1 MMRHAARRLQFR
13 GWVGHRPAQPAER
26 RDAGPEAGFTLI
38 ELLVVIL
45 IIGILAAIALPSFLG
60 QQNKG
65 KDASAKSDARNAY
78 TAILACGSDTGS
90 VYTNCS
96 LATVDAADDTGLDIG
111 PGQGQVTSTVG
122 ANTFTVSAYSKSGKF
137 FNITHTVGQDPGRC
151 IPAAAATAC
160 AAGARGW

>member
-1 MMRHAARRLQFR
+1 MLNRFKS
-13 GWVGHRPAQPAER
+13 E
-26 RDAGPEAGFTLI
+26 DEGFTLI

-78 TAILACGSDTGS
+78 SAIFACGTDTGG

-96 LATVDAADDTGLDIG
+96 LATVDAADDTGLDVG
-111 PGQGQVTSTVG
+111 AGQGQVTSTVG

-137 FNITHTVGQDPGRC
+137 FNITKTAAGDTFRC
-151 IPAAAATAC
+151 TPAAAATAC
-160 AAGARGW
+160 AANTW